1 MKYEFRALNFESKKG
16 IYLMKPTHRTL
27 LYLSIGLTFLIALH
41 TPSVAQD
48 KPDFAAL
55 KGRWVRT
62 DGGYVIEIQNVGA
75 DGQMQAAYFNPKP
88 INVSRAEAKRS
99 GAAVTIFIELR
110 APGYPGSTYT
120 LIHDP
125 KSDELKGI
133 YHQAV
138 LQQNFDV
145 VFVRGKAGQ

>member
-1 MKYEFRALNFESKKG
+1 MKTSKCV
-16 IYLMKPTHRTL
+16 L
-27 LYLSIGLTFLIALH
+27 LLLSISLTFLIAQNTLSH
-41 TPSVAQD
+41 AQD

-55 KGRWVRT
+55 KGRWVRP
-62 DGGYVIEIQNVGA
+62 DGGYVIDIRSVSAN
-75 DGQMQAAYFNPKP
+75 GQMQAAYFNPNP
-88 INVSRAEAKRS
+88 INVSQAEARRS
-99 GAAVTIFIELR
+99 GAAVTVFIELR
-110 APGYPGSTYT
+110 GPGYPGSTYS

-138 LQQNFDV
+138 LQQDFDV